1 MCGDGFGFESGYVYE
16 FGGGGAGEGCWELGV
31 VGLRKVDGI
40 LGRRDDVYSY
50 YGRGSAA
57 VKWDE

>member
-1 MCGDGFGFESGYVYE
+1 
-16 FGGGGAGEGCWELGV
+16 V